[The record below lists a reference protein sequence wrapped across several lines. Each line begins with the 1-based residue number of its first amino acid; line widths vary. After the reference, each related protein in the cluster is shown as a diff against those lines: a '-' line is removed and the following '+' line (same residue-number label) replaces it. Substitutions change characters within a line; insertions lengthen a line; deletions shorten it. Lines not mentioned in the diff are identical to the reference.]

1 MDRPDYDLNTP
12 EDFLQNDRFRH
23 WIKHRLS
30 QDRTFWEEFLMQ
42 YPEKRPAYERAVAML
57 LVIFGKEQAETGAL
71 SDGAG
76 KVREMLNAATDCD
89 EADRSELGRD
99 EPLPLWRW
107 LRWSAA
113 AVLVIGLGFWWSK
126 TGREAALVDK
136 GVAGISKRENG
147 KWVIHEN
154 ESQAIM
160 LVNLPDGSSVLLSKG
175 SSIRFGKEMNESER
189 NVFLDGEGF
198 FEVVKNPAKPFLVH
212 TDKLTTRVLGTSFRV
227 RSFPGQA
234 EAEVAVKTG
243 KVAVIADDDRTAEP
257 LMLYPNQRVSLVRKN
272 DRLISSVTGPAHIE
286 TTTPIET
293 EPFYFQFTPLSEAFK
308 TLETHYAVK
317 ILFDDEKMRHCTVTA
332 SLKDEPFLEKV
343 RLICLA
349 TEASFVLKGDTVAVS
364 GAGCP

>member
-1 MDRPDYDLNTP
+1 MDRPDYDLNAP
-12 EDFLQNDRFRH
+12 EDFLQNDRFRQ
-23 WIKHRLS
+23 WVKHRLPE
-30 QDRTFWEEFLMQ
+30 DRVFWEDFLNTF
-42 YPEKRPAYERAVAML
+42 PEKRPVYEKAVAML
-57 LVIFGKEQAETGAL
+57 LVIFGNEQAAEVGER
-71 SDGAG
+71 AG
-76 KVREMLNAATDCD
+76 RLREMLNTTAGRV
-89 EADRSELGRD
+89 EAGRN

-126 TGREAALVDK
+126 AGREAGIAAN
-136 GVAGISKRENG
+136 GVVRTEHPAQSKWVVRENL
-147 KWVIHEN
+147 
-154 ESQAIM
+154 SQAFM

-175 SSIRFGKEMNESER
+175 SSIRFGKEMNEAER
-189 NVFLDGEGF
+189 DVFLDGEGF

-227 RSFPGQA
+227 KSFPGQA

-243 KVAVIADDDRTAEP
+243 KVAVVADGNDAAEP
-257 LMLYPNQRVSLVRKN
+257 LMLYPNQRVSLIRKN
-272 DRLISSVTGPAHIE
+272 DKFISSVTGPARNE

-293 EPFYFQFTPLSEAFK
+293 ESFDFEFTPVSEAFK

-317 ILFDDEKMRHCTVTA
+317 IRFDQERMSNCTVTA

-349 TEASFVLKGDTVAVS
+349 TEASFVVNGDEVTIS

>member
-23 WIKHRLS
+23 WVRHRLPE
-30 QDRTFWEEFLMQ
+30 DRAFWEDFLNT
-42 YPEKRPAYERAVAML
+42 YPEKRPIYEKAVAML
-57 LVIFGKEQAETGAL
+57 LVIFGKEQAAEAGE
-71 SDGAG
+71 GAG
-76 KVREMLNAATDCD
+76 RLREMLNTAANRT
-89 EADRSELGRD
+89 EDRN

-113 AVLVIGLGFWWSK
+113 AVLVIGLGFWWSRG
-126 TGREAALVDK
+126 GREAGTIAD
-136 GVAGISKRENG
+136 GVAQADQPVQSKWIVRENQ
-147 KWVIHEN
+147 
-154 ESQAIM
+154 SQTVM

-175 SSIRFGKEMNESER
+175 SSIRFGKEMNDPER
-189 NVFLDGEGF
+189 DVFLDGEGF

-227 RSFPGQA
+227 KSFPGHA

-243 KVAVIADDDRTAEP
+243 KVAVVADGSDAAEP
-257 LMLYPNQRVSLVRKN
+257 LMLYPNQRVSLIRKN
-272 DRLISSVTGPAHIE
+272 DKFISSVTGPARNE

-293 EPFYFQFTPLSEAFK
+293 ESFDFEFTPVSEAFK
-308 TLETHYAVK
+308 ILETHYAVK
-317 ILFDDEKMRHCTVTA
+317 IHFDPERMNNCTVTA

-349 TEASFVLKGDTVAVS
+349 TEASFVVNGDEVTIS